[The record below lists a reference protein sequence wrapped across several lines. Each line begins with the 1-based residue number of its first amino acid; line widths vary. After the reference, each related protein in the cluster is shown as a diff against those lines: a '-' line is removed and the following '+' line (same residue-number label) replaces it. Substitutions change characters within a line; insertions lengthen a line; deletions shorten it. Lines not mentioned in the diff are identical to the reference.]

1 MYNIVIFFRK
11 IVVLN
16 LQQVYMNNDS
26 EINDIRAAGDFR
38 GITFSKFKK
47 TDVRKELLNSLIQS
61 RIEQACYWSAELIC
75 AGHYSDLW
83 EIIIL
88 FYSKYI
94 HLGNPKIAIYLELR
108 IQNFREIITN
118 GYTGNEIRM
127 RNSEKMRTLFCEI
140 MCVLCDAKRRHSFDN
155 IKIRKEDFDMTQM
168 TDRFKAPNI
177 TYAQDVFKPED
188 PKELFV
194 AINELAYNISQEGR
208 NIINACYWIE
218 WISEY
223 ETICKNKK
231 EKCRAERRSNIPVEN
246 KSQMDL
252 IWIVWDVFFKE
263 VDKRIGQSGQKNKL
277 LQKVIKALLSLF
289 TLKYTSGCNR
299 KRKYILYF
307 VVSLLCENVAMDEEI
322 IREKQKEMVAS
333 ITKKIHSIYKQIKK
347 NEESPGTDYLFENV
361 KASNLEKTIEKLEK
375 MNTFGD
381 TFIPRV

>member
-1 MYNIVIFFRK
+1 
-11 IVVLN
+11 
-16 LQQVYMNNDS
+16 MNNDS

-47 TDVRKELLNSLIQS
+47 TDVRKELLNSLINS

-83 EIIIL
+83 DIIIL

-194 AINELAYNISQEGR
+194 AINELAYNISQEGK

-218 WISEY
+218 WITEY

-263 VDKRIGQSGQKNKL
+263 VDRRIGQSGQKNKL
-277 LQKVIKALLSLF
+277 VQKVIKSLLTLF

-307 VVSLLCENVAMDEEI
+307 VVSLLCENIAMDEEI
-322 IREKQKEMVAS
+322 IREKQKELVAS
-333 ITKKIHSIYKQIKK
+333 IVKKINTIYKQIKK

-361 KASNLEKTIEKLEK
+361 KASNLEK
-375 MNTFGD
+375 MNTFGES
-381 TFIPRV
+381 FIPRV